1 LIGSEPPFTVR
12 VESRNGVA
20 RVVPSG
26 DLDVAT
32 VPVLNDHLAQTEQD
46 GVRAIMLD
54 LRFVT
59 FLGGSGIR
67 AFLQAR
73 DRAALNGHRFLM
85 VRASPFTRHLLQV
98 TSMDFL
104 LDDPDAVSA
113 LDLFSRSAPHARL
126 SDIPA
131 NLDA

>member
-1 LIGSEPPFTVR
+1 MESEPPFTVR

-26 DLDVAT
+26 DLDMAT

-46 GVRAIMLD
+46 EVGAIMLD

-59 FLGGSGIR
+59 FLGGVGIR
-67 AFLQAR
+67 ALLEAR
-73 DRAALNGHRFLM
+73 DRAAANGHRFLM
-85 VRASPFTRHLLQV
+85 VGASPFIRHLLRV

-104 LDDPDAVSA
+104 LEDPDA
-113 LDLFSRSAPHARL
+113 RT
-126 SDIPA
+126 
-131 NLDA
+131 